1 MGRDDGNLFSRLFG
15 LPAESMAEV
24 IYRDRA
30 KARNLRLFKSCP
42 FPNRVQL

>member
-1 MGRDDGNLFSRLFG
+1 MGGEDSNLFSRLFG
-15 LPAESMAEV
+15 LPAESTAEV

-42 FPNRVQL
+42 FPKRVRL

>member
-1 MGRDDGNLFSRLFG
+1 MGGEDGSLFSRL
-15 LPAESMAEV
+15 LAIPAESMAGV

-42 FPNRVQL
+42 FPKRVRL